1 MPSPKPSPKPSLWE
15 RYVVPPLINCAC
27 GMKPIRLQ
35 RQKVVPG
42 ASGRVMELG
51 LGSGLNLPFY
61 DAAKVTSIDAVEPS
75 EGLRQKGDAAG
86 AAAAIPTRIVD
97 GRGEALP
104 YETGAFDCVVCTF
117 TLCSVQDPAAVLAE
131 AKRVL
136 KPGGRFLFCEHGLA
150 PDPDV
155 VKWQRRIEPF
165 WTPFAGG
172 CHLTRPVAA
181 SIQAAG
187 FHMTRLESMYLPGT
201 PRPLG
206 WNEWGEATPA

>member
-1 MPSPKPSPKPSLWE
+1 MSVDKPTFWE

-27 GMKPIRLQ
+27 GCKPIRKQ

-42 ASGRVMELG
+42 ASGRVLELG
-51 LGSGLNLPFY
+51 MGSGLNLPFY
-61 DAAKVTSIDAVEPS
+61 DAAKVTSLEAVEPS
-75 EGLRQKGDAAG
+75 EGLRHRAEAAG
-86 AAAAIPTRIVD
+86 AAASIPTHVVD

-104 YETGAFDCVVCTF
+104 YEAGAFDCVVCTF

-136 KPGGRFLFCEHGLA
+136 KPAGRFIFCEHGLA

-181 SIQAAG
+181 SISAAG
-187 FHMTRLESMYLPGT
+187 FRISKLDTMYLPGA

>member
-1 MPSPKPSPKPSLWE
+1 MPSPKPSFWE

-27 GMKPIRLQ
+27 GCKPIRLQ

-42 ASGRVMELG
+42 ASGRVLELG
-51 LGSGLNLPFY
+51 MGSGLNLPFY
-61 DAAKVTSIDAVEPS
+61 DAAKVSALEAVEPS
-75 EGLRQKGDAAG
+75 EGLRHRAEVAG
-86 AAAAIPTRIVD
+86 AAASIPTHIVD

-104 YETGAFDCVVCTF
+104 YEAGAFDCVVCTF

-131 AKRVL
+131 ARRVL
-136 KPGGRFLFCEHGLA
+136 KSGGRFIFCEHGLA

-165 WTPFAGG
+165 WKPFAGG
-172 CHLTRPVAA
+172 CHLTRPVAK

-187 FHMTRLESMYLPGT
+187 FHMTRLDTMYLPGA
-201 PRPLG
+201 PRWAG

>member
-1 MPSPKPSPKPSLWE
+1 MSPSKPGLWE

-27 GMKPIRLQ
+27 GVKPIQKQ
-35 RQKVVPG
+35 REKVVPG
-42 ASGRVMELG
+42 ASGRVLELG
-51 LGSGLNLPFY
+51 MGSGLNLPFY
-61 DAAKVTSIDAVEPS
+61 DAAKVTSLEAVEPS
-75 EGLRQKGDAAG
+75 EGLRKRGEAAG
-86 AAAAIPTRIVD
+86 AAAAIPTHIVD

-104 YETGAFDCVVCTF
+104 YEPGAFDCVVCTF

-136 KPGGRFLFCEHGLA
+136 KPSGRFLFCEHGLA

-172 CHLTRPVAA
+172 CHLTRPVAK

-187 FHMTRLESMYLPGT
+187 FHLTRLETMYLPGA
-201 PRPLG
+201 PRWAG